1 MAKRLFLK
9 TYFKKFLKT
18 FKKKNNGVTTFSN
31 VITTK
36 YLDKL
41 TLILQRETTVCW
53 KRKLDE

>member
-18 FKKKNNGVTTFSN
+18 FKKNNGVTTFSN

-41 TLILQRETTVCW
+41 TLLLQRETTVCW

>member
-18 FKKKNNGVTTFSN
+18 FKKNNGVTTLSN

-53 KRKLDE
+53 KRTLDE

>member
-9 TYFKKFLKT
+9 TYFKKCLKT
-18 FKKKNNGVTTFSN
+18 FKKNNGVTTFSN